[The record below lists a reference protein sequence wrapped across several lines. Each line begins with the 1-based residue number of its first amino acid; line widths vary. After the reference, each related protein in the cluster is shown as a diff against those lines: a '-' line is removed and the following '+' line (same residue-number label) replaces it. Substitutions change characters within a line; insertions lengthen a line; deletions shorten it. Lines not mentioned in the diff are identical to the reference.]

1 MYFEEFNL
9 GDKFTTRPR
18 VVTATEMDSFAIST
32 GAVNPLFLD
41 DKFART
47 RGFERRIAPG
57 LLILSLTIGLIY
69 ALGLFDHIIALL
81 SLNANFLGSVTAGDE
96 IRAMVEVVEKKETKQ
111 GDRGIVVL
119 KVNCQNQVGKPV
131 MEITRSVSLLQRRI
145 QLAGQI

>member
-18 VVTATEMDSFAIST
+18 MVTATEMDTFAIST

-57 LLILSLTIGLIY
+57 LLILSLTIGMMY

-81 SLNANFLGSVTAGDE
+81 NLNVNFLGSVTAGDE
-96 IRAMVEVVEKKETKQ
+96 IRATAEVVEKRETKQ

-119 KVNCQNQVGKPV
+119 KVDCQNQAGKPV
-131 MEITRSVSLLQRRI
+131 LEITRSVSLLQRRI
-145 QLAGQI
+145 QLAGQS